1 MKAEDKF
8 TNAIRKVTEDEYE
21 RISEYILHVFFAGFV
36 CGIMFALS
44 SLAPLSI
51 GVVGG
56 YVLAKKNFTAVNLS
70 VLKLTAFLTKKW
82 ENVKKNDESN

>member
-8 TNAIRKVTEDEYE
+8 TNAIRKVTEEEYS
-21 RISEYILHVFFAGFV
+21 RISEYVLHIFFSGFV

-51 GVVGG
+51 GIIGG
-56 YVLAKKNFTAVNLS
+56 YILAKKDFTLINITFVRLS
-70 VLKLTAFLTKKW
+70 TYLTEKW
-82 ENVKKNDESN
+82 HYVKKIEE